1 MTEET
6 GGEWVVLTAVDS
18 IGLCELTIRSRMR
31 AGNTWHRRDVTGQI
45 SVWIDEAQRRRV
57 SRATRWVNIGPAPA
71 GAVAIPTRDPD
82 TGHQRAAVYEPPA
95 QLANIPRVAASA
107 SGAAIDYD
115 AEKDRLRVK
124 IAGRVGVNMDGR
136 RVDAILQQIDGD
148 GIAARLERLA
158 QTYSV
163 PTRQAEHTV
172 EAADDFQ
179 LHLALRDLHAG
190 DGDASQ
196 RTRQLTELLHQSC
209 DRAARLVGGLGS
221 IALPCG
227 SDLLTIDTYGRTTT
241 KGTQLFPDATP
252 EQVADIAL
260 EWMVI
265 AVDVARQYAPR
276 VVVVREP
283 GNHDRLTSYHISLA
297 LRAWFRSTEG
307 VDVRCEH
314 EARSYLRHGRQLVCY
329 DHSDQVRDLNKYP
342 AIVAAEQREA
352 WGVTDHA
359 WVFVGHRHH
368 LDVRSKDL
376 SGVTVMQSRSLA
388 PSSEYERG
396 LGFVGGRRSLES
408 WLLGARSGM
417 VAHLSAL

>member
-1 MTEET
+1 MSSSRRAFIEAPSAGLLKLLET
-6 GGEWVVLTAVDS
+6 G
-18 IGLCELTIRSRMR
+18 
-31 AGNTWHRRDVTGQI
+31 
-45 SVWIDEAQRRRV
+45 
-57 SRATRWVNIGPAPA
+57 
-71 GAVAIPTRDPD
+71 
-82 TGHQRAAVYEPPA
+82 
-95 QLANIPRVAASA
+95 
-107 SGAAIDYD
+107 D
-115 AEKDRLRVK
+115 AD
-124 IAGRVGVNMDGR
+124 
-136 RVDAILQQIDGD
+136 
-148 GIAARLERLA
+148 
-158 QTYSV
+158 
-163 PTRQAEHTV
+163 
-172 EAADDFQ
+172 
-179 LHLALRDLHAG
+179 
-190 DGDASQ
+190 
-196 RTRQLTELLHQSC
+196 
-209 DRAARLVGGLGS
+209 
-221 IALPCG
+221 
-227 SDLLTIDTYGRTTT
+227 
-241 KGTQLFPDATP
+241 
-252 EQVADIAL
+252 
-260 EWMVI
+260 MVI

-297 LRAWFRSTEG
+297 LRAWFRQTEG

-352 WGVTDHA
+352 WGQTDHA

-376 SGVTVMQSRSLA
+376 SGVTVMQSRSLS